1 MRLNPYFK
9 CDSNFVLSWVDK
21 VTTGTSTFVSV
32 IAKVVALYA
41 LKMTQFSYE
50 VRVRLISQ
58 FIKGIS
64 RVLQKLSSNLMAHL
78 LPHQ

>member
-9 CDSNFVLSWVDK
+9 SDSNFVLSWVDK

-41 LKMTQFSYE
+41 LQMTQFSYE